1 MAAKRESKRA
11 RAARMRREYDR
22 LREFIPVTK
31 CQLDYRTPFELIV
44 ATVLSAQTTD
54 RRVNGVTPEL
64 FARYPDADAL
74 ARADIADVESIIRT
88 LGFYRMKSK
97 HVIELAQALA
107 TRFAGA
113 VPQTMEELTSLPGVG
128 RKTANV
134 VLGNAFRIPGFPV
147 DTHVIRVTGRL
158 GWRDADETDPEDIE
172 RDVTAVFPP
181 GEWTDLSHRLII
193 FGRTVCTARAP
204 QCAWCPLNDSCPSA
218 GDFLDL
224 PSART
229 GTRRPAK
236 RRTTAHRTT
245 KTAKSKRT
253 TTKSAKPP
261 RTSAS
266 RSREAAADDAG
277 PR

>member
-11 RAARMRREYDR
+11 RATRMRREYDQ
-22 LREFIPVTK
+22 LCEFIPVTK

-64 FARYPDADAL
+64 FARYPGADAL
-74 ARADIADVESIIRT
+74 ARANIADVESIIRV

-97 HVIELAQALA
+97 HIIELAQALV
-107 TRFAGA
+107 TRFGGT

-134 VLGNAFRIPGFPV
+134 VLGNAFHSPGFPV

-158 GWRDADETDPEDIE
+158 GWRDADETAPEAIE
-172 RDVTAVFPP
+172 RGVTAVFPP
-181 GEWTDLSHRLII
+181 REWTDLSHRLII

-224 PSART
+224 PSACT

-236 RRTTAHRTT
+236 RRTTKT
-245 KTAKSKRT
+245 TAKPTR
-253 TTKSAKPP
+253 AA
-261 RTSAS
+261 AS
-266 RSREAAADDAG
+266 CTRKAAADDAG
-277 PR
+277 AR